1 MEDISFIL
9 KKKQFSCRQLTLT
22 HVLLEALLRAGG
34 GAIGLRERHNTIRA
48 LQMRLQSL
56 LIGQLESLKELLR
69 LLTEVAVESPITPK
83 NTRDSGIFQSRSF
96 SYTDSNSKNPNHIL
110 SGNRSGFCVCIV
122 DSFLNGFHQNS

>member
-1 MEDISFIL
+1 MEDISFIF

-69 LLTEVAVESPITPK
+69 LLTEVAVETPITPK
-83 NTRDSGIFQSRSF
+83 NTRDSGIFQFR
-96 SYTDSNSKNPNHIL
+96 
-110 SGNRSGFCVCIV
+110 
-122 DSFLNGFHQNS
+122 